1 MRCGKA
7 ALVLLGMVT
16 FFFLQACGGNGN
28 HYEFKIAESDGTTAV
43 SGSFTGTDL
52 NDDGVITKDE
62 LEFFQEEAPLHFVFS
77 QAADWKKAFTPESLP
92 AIVHGLNDLQAFRFE
107 LEAFAKGEPS
117 LEFKT
122 NTKKTIEA
130 SGYHFWRKVDL
141 SDKAKGPTLVN
152 GVGDGT
158 QGLELSM
165 RTLENAS
172 VKVTRK

>member
-1 MRCGKA
+1 MRYVKA
-7 ALVLLGMVT
+7 ALVLLGLAAL
-16 FFFLQACGGNGN
+16 FLIQACGGDG
-28 HYEFKIAESDGTTAV
+28 YGYVFKIAESDGTTAV
-43 SGSFTGTDL
+43 SGSFSG
-52 NDDGVITKDE
+52 NDHNGDGAITKEE
-62 LEFFQEEAPLHFVFS
+62 LESFREEAALHFVFS
-77 QAADWKKAFTPESLP
+77 QAADWKKSFTPESLP
-92 AIVHGLNDLQAFRFE
+92 KIIHGLNDLQAFRFE

-122 NTKKTIEA
+122 NTKETVEA

-141 SDKAKGPTLVN
+141 SDKTSGPTLVN

-165 RTLENAS
+165 RTLEDAS